1 VNRQRR
7 VAVLAVFALVA
18 SLLSVFGS
26 PAPPAQAATSAD
38 ARLFDPGNIISDA
51 LFFDGG
57 AMTSAQVQSFLNSKV
72 SSCRSGYVCLKDYK
86 QTTTSRSADP
96 GNCTAYAGRAN
107 ESAADIITRVGAACG
122 ISQKALLVLLQ
133 KETSLVTDT
142 WPTDGEYRKATGY
155 GCPDT
160 ANCNAAYYGFFNQ
173 VYMAAIQFN
182 WYAANPQRFGHKP
195 GYVNNVRFHPNAG
208 CGTSPVFIKNQ
219 ATAGLYNY
227 TPYQPNAAALNNLEG
242 TGDGCS
248 SYGNRNFWRL
258 YTDWFGS
265 PTGASSLART
275 DASPTVYLIASGV
288 KHAVPT
294 MALLSDLS
302 PLGAVG
308 FVSQSYLDRFQTKQN
323 AGRVIRAPN
332 NDLFF
337 YGSGYKLKFDTC
349 GLVADYGGICDPS
362 GFVQLNDEQIS
373 AFATGPAITPMMG
386 TREGPTYYITSGTK
400 REILDDRSRS
410 EAGLPAGKNV
420 LTENALSSLG
430 FGAPV
435 ARDSVFVTQR
445 GSDKSYLLTAGTKQ
459 DVASSGASLFGLPKS
474 AVGSLRPESLAKL
487 ASAPSAFSGVV
498 RGPGD
503 TVDQILVS
511 GGRYAWTSGSV
522 GNGVAASAVN
532 AEFLAKFPAKGSVT
546 DGTFVK
552 TANDAKVY
560 LVSMPGLR
568 LVNDWPA
575 LLSFAKGTPSILTV
589 PADLVKGLPKGGTL
603 LAAASLVR
611 SPEDPTVYLLNGVSN
626 KIPLSSFDMATEAG
640 ITGLSWVS
648 GSLLKGYATVD
659 KKLGYGL
666 TCGDS
671 KYVAAGGSIH
681 AIAADRL
688 PLYPI
693 AFQALDSYTCAQ
705 LTVGKPAG
713 QFIRTDNGAIFQL
726 VDGQRRRVENM
737 SRYTEL
743 GGTSDGFIS
752 VSSGFLTT
760 MSEGPRA

>member
-1 VNRQRR
+1 MNRQRSFAI
-7 VAVLAVFALVA
+7 VAVVTLVA
-18 SLLSVFGS
+18 SLLSVFVITT
-26 PAPPAQAATSAD
+26 PPAQAATSAD
-38 ARLFDPGNIISDA
+38 ARMFDPGNIISDA

-57 AMTSAQVQSFLNSKV
+57 AMTSAQVQAFLNAKV

-86 QTTTSRSADP
+86 QTTTNRSADA

-107 ESAADIITRVGAACG
+107 ESAADIITRVGNACG

-142 WPTDGEYRKATGY
+142 WPTDVEYRKATGY

-160 ANCNAAYYGFFNQ
+160 ANCDAAYYGYFNQ
-173 VYMAAIQFN
+173 VYMAAIQFK

-242 TGDGCS
+242 TGDNCS

-275 DASPTVYLIASGV
+275 DSNPTVFLIASGV
-288 KHAVPT
+288 KYPVPT
-294 MALLSDLS
+294 MAILNDLS

-323 AGRVIRAPN
+323 ASRVIRAPSGEMY
-332 NDLFF
+332 F
-337 YGSGYKLKFDTC
+337 YGAGYKLKFDTC

-362 GFVQLNDEQIS
+362 GYVQLSSEQIT
-373 AFATGPAITPMMG
+373 AFATGPAITPIMG
-386 TREGPTYYITSGTK
+386 TREGATYYITAGTK

-420 LTENALSSLG
+420 LTENAVSGLA
-430 FGAPV
+430 FGTPV
-435 ARDSVFVTQR
+435 ARDSVFAKQR
-445 GSDKSYLLTAGTKQ
+445 GADKFLLLTAGTKQ
-459 DVASSGASLFGLPKS
+459 DVASSSASLVGLPTSS
-474 AVGSLRPESLAKL
+474 AGNLRSESLAKL
-487 ASAPSAFSGVV
+487 PSATSVFSGVV

-503 TVDQILVS
+503 TVDQILVT
-511 GGRYAWTSGSV
+511 GGRYSWASGSV
-522 GNGVAASAVN
+522 GNGVTASAVN
-532 AEFLAKFPAKGSVT
+532 AEFLAKFPSLGSVT
-546 DGTFVK
+546 EGNFVK
-552 TANDAKVY
+552 AANDANVY
-560 LVSMPGLR
+560 MVSKPGLR
-568 LVNDWPA
+568 LVNDWPS
-575 LLSFAKGTPSILTV
+575 LLSYAKGTPKIMTV
-589 PADLVKGLPKGGTL
+589 SASLVKALPKGTTL
-603 LAAASLVR
+603 LGAATLAR

-648 GSLLKGYATVD
+648 ASLLNGYPSVD

-666 TCGDS
+666 TCGDT

-681 AIAADRL
+681 AIAADKL
-688 PLYPI
+688 ALYPI

-713 QFIRTDNGAIFQL
+713 QFIRTDNGTIFQL
-726 VDGQRRRVENM
+726 VDGQRRRVETM
-737 SRYTEL
+737 SRYSEL
-743 GGTSDGFIS
+743 GGTSDSFIS

-760 MSEGPRA
+760 IPEGPKA